1 MWEIFAQRYATQ
13 ERLARENFLRPPDLH
28 DQPMPMDY
36 FFWLL
41 RRPGGKPG
49 EEPGE
54 EIIVD
59 TGFTP
64 EMAQARGRR
73 LIRPVPAGLAALG
86 VDPASVRDV
95 VLTHLHYDHA
105 GNLALFPNARFHLQ
119 EREMAFATGANMC
132 FSCLRAAFE
141 VEDVVAMVRALYA
154 DRVRFHD
161 GESEIAPGVSLHRV
175 GGHTAGLQMVRVE
188 TARGPVVLASD
199 ASHFYANMER
209 ENPFPI
215 LFDLGEMARGW
226 HAARKLA
233 GGEADRVIP
242 GHDPEIR
249 RRYPAMPGDEE
260 IFCLHPPPKQAP
272 G

>member
-1 MWEIFAQRYATQ
+1 MWEIFALRYATQ
-13 ERLARENFLRPPDLH
+13 ARLGRENFLNPPPDLH

-41 RRPGGKPG
+41 RRPG
-49 EEPGE
+49 E

-64 EMAQARGRR
+64 EMAEKRGRR
-73 LIRPVPAGLAALG
+73 LLRPVPEALAALG
-86 VDPASVRDV
+86 VDPAMVRDV
-95 VLTHLHYDHA
+95 VITHLHYDHA
-105 GNLALFPNARFHLQ
+105 GNLGLFTKARFHLQ

-154 DRVRFHD
+154 ERVRFHD
-161 GESEIAPGVSLHRV
+161 GEATIAPGVSLHRV
-175 GGHTAGLQMVRVE
+175 GGHTEGLQMVRVE

-199 ASHFYANMER
+199 AAHFYANIER
-209 ENPFPI
+209 ESPFPI
-215 LFDLGEMARGW
+215 VFNVGEMARGW

-233 GGEADRVIP
+233 GAAERVIP

-249 RRYPAMPGDEE
+249 RRYPTRAEDDE
-260 IFCLHPPPKQAP
+260 IFALHMPPL
-272 G
+272 